1 MGHINMFNLGQV
13 VATAAVS
20 ETESPEDLQEALR
33 RHQSGDWG
41 EVSEDDK
48 RCNDDS
54 VDGRGRLLS
63 AYTLPSGNK
72 VWCLTEW
79 DRSITTIL
87 YPSEW

>member
-1 MGHINMFNLGQV
+1 MGHINMFELGKV
-13 VATAAVS
+13 VTTTAVR
-20 ETESPEDLQEALR
+20 ETEHQDDLLWALS

-63 AYTLPSGNK
+63 AFTLLSGNK

-79 DRSITTIL
+79 DRSCTTIL